1 MLSGYGATYLEVLS
15 DFTDEPL
22 EGKLPDQK
30 FGRLLITSNFTKG
43 DSSRP
48 EPVRLLDTSGRRL

>member
-1 MLSGYGATYLEVLS
+1 MLAKTHLEVLR

-30 FGRLLITSNFTKG
+30 LGRLLVTSNFTKG
-43 DSSRP
+43 DSSGP
-48 EPVRLLDTSGRRL
+48 EPVRLLDTSSRRLP

>member
-1 MLSGYGATYLEVLS
+1 MLSNIATPHLEVLG

-30 FGRLLITSNFTKG
+30 LGGLLVSPDFTQG
-43 DSSRP
+43 DSPRP
-48 EPVRLLDTSGRRL
+48 EPVRLLDTSGGRL